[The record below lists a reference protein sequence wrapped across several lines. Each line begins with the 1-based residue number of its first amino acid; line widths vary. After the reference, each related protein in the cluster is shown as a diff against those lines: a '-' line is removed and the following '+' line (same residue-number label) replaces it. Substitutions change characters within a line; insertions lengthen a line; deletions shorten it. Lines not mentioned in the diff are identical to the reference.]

1 MGRDRRHWE
10 DFSAGDVFDLGS
22 RTVTRQEIVEFAT
35 QWDPQPFHLDEQAG
49 EQSSF
54 RGLVASG
61 WHTASLCMRLYV
73 DALLL
78 DAASMGSPGLE
89 ELRWTAPVR
98 PGDTLSV
105 RLTVLDTRP
114 SSTNAERGTLLL
126 RWEAT
131 NQDGVVVLHMT
142 GRGMFGRRQPG

>member
-1 MGRDRRHWE
+1 MRYWE
-10 DFSAGDVFDLGS
+10 DFTAGDVFDLGT
-22 RTVTRQEIVEFAT
+22 RTVSRDEIVEFAA

-49 EQSSF
+49 ERSSF
-54 RGLVASG
+54 GGLVASG

-78 DAASMGSPGLE
+78 DAASQGSPGLE

-105 RLTVLDTRP
+105 RLTILETRP
-114 SSTNAERGTLLL
+114 SSTNPGRGTLLL

-131 NQDGVVVLHMT
+131 NQDGVLVLHMT
-142 GRGMFGRRQPG
+142 GRGMFGRRTAPA